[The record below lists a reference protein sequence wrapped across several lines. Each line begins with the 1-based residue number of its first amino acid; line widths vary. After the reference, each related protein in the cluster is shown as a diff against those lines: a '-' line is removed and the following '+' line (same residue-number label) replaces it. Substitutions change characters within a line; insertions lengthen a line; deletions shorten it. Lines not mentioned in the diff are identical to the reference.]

1 MQGNE
6 DVFSFLGTVL
16 DQVVGQFPCQYVHIG
31 GDEVPKLR
39 WEHCDKCQARMQQ
52 VGAPAVS
59 AQSHCVLVDFVG
71 QMLWVSLPDKAD

>member
-1 MQGNE
+1 MNLINQLSAPALPPPLQGNE
-6 DVFSFLGTVL
+6 DVFAFLGTVL

-52 VGAPAVS
+52 VGMARWAEV
-59 AQSHCVLVDFVG
+59 
-71 QMLWVSLPDKAD
+71 